1 MLQSQSSVA
10 QLQKTSEKFNAATII
25 YSLQD
30 ISTNDNLKLGAIM
43 VTIDNKNYLKLK
55 VNVFEQQKLVQI
67 TNKEDYKYLFIKID
81 EFLP

>member
-1 MLQSQSSVA
+1 VLQSQSSVA

-30 ISTNDNLKLGAIM
+30 ISKNDNLKLGAIM

-67 TNKEDYKYLFIKID
+67 TDKEDYKYLFIKID